1 MFRWGKEKRLK
12 RDLERQNRPRFA
24 DTSFDGYFTMQ
35 CLGEMAELKKG
46 ISNRDNLIL
55 YNLGNDGL
63 DAYVEW
69 RKYNLNADPHAF
81 FDYALKVLLNDQIKL
96 P

>member
-35 CLGEMAELKKG
+35 CLGEMAELKKVYQIVIILSCI
-46 ISNRDNLIL
+46 ISVMTVWMLMSNGVNIISTLIL
-55 YNLGNDGL
+55 MPFLIML
-63 DAYVEW
+63 
-69 RKYNLNADPHAF
+69 
-81 FDYALKVLLNDQIKL
+81 
-96 P
+96 